1 MNMAHVVI
9 PKAVAEVLVTP
20 AAYADER
27 LFEAHRWLRANNPVG
42 LAQPEGIDPF
52 WAVTKHADILAVG
65 RQNDLFHN
73 GYRSTP
79 LVDSATA
86 HSAKKIT
93 PATPPLPYPL
103 LP

>member
-1 MNMAHVVI
+1 MSSRDAVI
-9 PKAVAEVLVTP
+9 PKNVADILVTP

-42 LAQPEGIDPF
+42 RAEPEGYDPF
-52 WAVTKHADILAVG
+52 WAITKHADILAVG

-73 GYRSTP
+73 GDGSTT

-86 HSAKKIT
+86 QRVKEIT
-93 PATPPLPYPL
+93 GGSPHLVYSL
-103 LP
+103 V